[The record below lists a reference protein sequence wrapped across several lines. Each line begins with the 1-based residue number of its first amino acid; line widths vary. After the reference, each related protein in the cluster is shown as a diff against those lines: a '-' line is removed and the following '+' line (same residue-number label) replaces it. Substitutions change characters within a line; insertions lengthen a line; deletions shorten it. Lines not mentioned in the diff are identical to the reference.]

1 MQLDKLVTG
10 LDVPN
15 DIYVVIEIPANGP
28 GIKLELDKDSGAL
41 LVDRFMATPMYYPC
55 NYGFVPHTL
64 SQDGDPLDALVISPI
79 PLISGVVAR
88 CRPIGFLAAEDD
100 AGPDAK
106 LLCVP
111 MPKLTS
117 VYDDVHEYRDL
128 SPLMLQQIEHF
139 FSHYQDLEPGKW
151 MKLLGWRDAAAAKQE
166 ILDSVARYRGAT
178 PQPNF

>member
-10 LDVPN
+10 IDVPN

-28 GIKLELDKDSGAL
+28 GLKLELDKGSGAL
-41 LVDRFMATPMYYPC
+41 LVDRFMATPMHYPC

-64 SQDGDPLDALVISPI
+64 SLDGDPLDALVISPI
-79 PLISGVVAR
+79 PLISGVVVR
-88 CRPIGFLAAEDD
+88 CRAVGYLAAEDD

-117 VYDDVHEYRDL
+117 VYDNVQEVGDL
-128 SPLMLQQIEHF
+128 PPLIIEQIEHF
-139 FSHYQDLEPGKW
+139 FTHYKDLEAGKW
-151 MKLLGWRDAAAAKQE
+151 MKVHGWRDAAAARIE
-166 ILDSVARYRGAT
+166 ILESVARYQASS